1 MADFDITAYAP
12 PVVTDIKELVAWLRS
27 SRIDEVECLLPDING
42 VMRGKI
48 VPREEFIA
56 ALSGDGIRVPETALI
71 LSVTGESDYNS
82 RVAAEVDLDMFM
94 APDPATVRIVPWYE
108 CPTAQVICD
117 ALDKRGQPV
126 DFAPRSVLKRVLDA
140 YAERGIKP
148 IVAPELEF
156 YLVEKNTDPDL
167 PLGVPVG
174 LSGRREA
181 GRQAYGIE
189 AANEYDAVVNLIY
202 DYCEACSIQI
212 GTLAHEAG
220 PAQLEINF
228 RHGDPMAIADQ
239 VFLFKRVVRKAA
251 LRYDMYATFMA
262 QPHETEPGSAMH
274 IHQSVIDAS
283 SGVNIFSHA
292 DGSDCERLMHYVA
305 GLQTYVEQATAL
317 FCPNVNSFRR
327 MRLQSDAPI
336 NLQWGR
342 DNRTCGLRIP
352 DSGPDARRVENR
364 IGGADANPY
373 IALAA
378 TLACGLIGLD
388 NAVPPGP
395 VTEGDAHALEFT
407 LPRHLPE
414 ALRKLDDSEA
424 LRRVLGDRF
433 VDAFIEVKNL
443 ELTKYN
449 QVVSSWERNFLLLSI

>member
-56 ALSGDGIRVPETALI
+56 ALAGDGIRVPETALI

-283 SGVNIFSHA
+283 TGVNIFSHA
-292 DGSDCERLMHYVA
+292 DGSDSERLMHYVA

-327 MRLQSDAPI
+327 MRLESDAPI

-388 NAVPPGP
+388 NCVPPGP

-414 ALRKLDDSEA
+414 ALRKLEESEP